1 MTAQVATF
9 PHLLISGHPR
19 PLAEANLGATVPARH
34 GTARPTTA
42 LQQSCSYTILIT
54 EY

>member
-9 PHLLISGHPR
+9 PPSPISGHPSL
-19 PLAEANLGATVPARH
+19 LADAQLGVTVPAPHR
-34 GTARPTTA
+34 TTRPAAA

-54 EY
+54 KY